1 MRGTTFAQAASLAS
15 TRARPIRAASS
26 SEDVVTSTTI
36 STFGSGMRKFRSF
49 DVHVLTG
56 GHDMARQTEYGPPL
70 LLPPI
75 SHPPIL
81 HPPILFPLVLLP
93 PLLVLPLVLPPAL
106 LPPGLL
112 LDLEEE
118 EALIIQ
124 VRQGGLAPIRLYASR
139 LQHPELIPSQVVK
152 RRHCPA
158 LLSVGKT
165 QAGQKQHPCLT
176 AIPKLP
182 KEEIKFNW
190 L

>member
-106 LPPGLL
+106 LPPPFLPPPLLPPGLL

-124 VRQGGLAPIRLYASR
+124 LRQGGLAPIRLYASR
-139 LQHPELIPSQVVK
+139 LQQPELIPSQVVK

-158 LLSVGKT
+158 LLSWGRLSPRRLRPERPRLDM
-165 QAGQKQHPCLT
+165 AM
-176 AIPKLP
+176 
-182 KEEIKFNW
+182 
-190 L
+190 